1 LHEAFNNVVD
11 CIFQR
16 YIQKDQKAS
25 SVQQHHKYV
34 SVASAEFFL
43 LLHLLQIGKNS
54 HLNG

>member
-16 YIQKDQKAS
+16 YIQKDQ
-25 SVQQHHKYV
+25 QHHKYV
-34 SVASAEFFL
+34 SVARAEFFL

-54 HLNG
+54 LLNG